1 MFFYFTALFSEP
13 TYTFPRSNTGQTG
26 TLCTTP
32 SSLIVASRATPC
44 DLMKSVSVFVNF
56 MRFTIA
62 TNGFVCER
70 SATMPRV
77 LLLVKGDSEQ
87 FHYEIAHCPLL
98 KLAARA
104 NLFADLQPV
113 AITCVSLWGGIN
125 EACFDR
131 DTYWRVGIRRQL

>member
-77 LLLVKGDSEQ
+77 LLL
-87 FHYEIAHCPLL
+87 
-98 KLAARA
+98 KLATRA
-104 NLFADLQPV
+104 NLFADFQPV

-131 DTYWRVGIRRQL
+131 DTYWRVG